1 MAAYALIVVVW
12 TLGEMVNAPTQ
23 SGLVARLAPTHGR
36 GRYQGMYSMSWSVAA
51 LVAPLASGVTIDRF
65 GAGWLWAGCAAI
77 GTVAAAGYW
86 ILMRGL
92 PTEEQPVTPV
102 PSPEK
107 TGAEPELTA

>member
-1 MAAYALIVVVW
+1 
-12 TLGEMVNAPTQ
+12 
-23 SGLVARLAPTHGR
+23 
-36 GRYQGMYSMSWSVAA
+36 
-51 LVAPLASGVTIDRF
+51 VTIDRF

-92 PTEEQPVTPV
+92 PAEEHPVASV

-107 TGAEPELTA
+107 TGTAPELTA